1 MLRFRITYTLI
12 EKVDLT
18 PMTHFSRRTYIKQ
31 ITLAA
36 LGGAVSGLL
45 RPLSAGAG
53 DALPTPL
60 SEQERRALSAL
71 ANTFLEQFKA
81 PGLSVAIAKSGN
93 LVYQE
98 GFGFSDLE
106 KREKL
111 TPRHA
116 FRIASVSKPI
126 TSVGI
131 FSLVE
136 QGKLQLQ
143 DRVFGPKGL
152 LETDYGTPPS
162 DTVNAISVHHLLT
175 HTCGGWSNAKRDPM
189 FLNPK
194 MNHRELIAWTLKNIP
209 LEHEPGTHYDYSNFG
224 YCLLGRI
231 IERVSGMPYAEAV
244 QKNVLT
250 KCGVDSM
257 RIAGNTLAERAE
269 HEVVYY
275 GQNKE
280 NPYSMNIRRM
290 DAHGGWMG
298 TPTDLVNFAL
308 HVDGFDNTPD
318 ILRADTLKTMTTPS
332 RVHTHY
338 ACGWVVNQAPNWWH
352 NGSIPGIM
360 TILVRTASGLC
371 WTAFANTRST
381 GISKGIDELMW
392 KMVRAVPALSDW

>member
-1 MLRFRITYTLI
+1 
-12 EKVDLT
+12 
-18 PMTHFSRRTYIKQ
+18 MTHFSRRTYIKQ

-36 LGGAVSGLL
+36 SGGAVSGLL

-53 DALPTPL
+53 DAATAPL
-60 SEQERRALSAL
+60 SDQERTALSAI

-81 PGLSVAIAKSGN
+81 PGLSVAIAKNGH
-93 LVYQE
+93 LAYQE
-98 GFGFSDLE
+98 GFGFADLE

-116 FRIASVSKPI
+116 FRIASVSKPV

-143 DRVFGPKGL
+143 DRVFGPKGIL
-152 LETDYGTPPS
+152 ASDYETLPSTPLN
-162 DTVNAISVHHLLT
+162 DITIHHLLT

-189 FLNPK
+189 FLNTK

-209 LEHEPGTHYDYSNFG
+209 LEQTPGTHYDYSNFG

-231 IERVSGMPYAEAV
+231 IEKVAGIPYADAV

-257 RIAGNTLAERAE
+257 RIAGDTLAERAE

-298 TPTDLVNFAL
+298 TPTDLVKFAI

-318 ILRADTLKTMTTPS
+318 ILRANTLKTMTTPS
-332 RVHTHY
+332 RVHANY
-338 ACGWVVNQAPNWWH
+338 ACGWVVNKTENWWH
-352 NGSIPGIM
+352 NGSIPGVM

-371 WTAFANTRST
+371 WAAFTNTRAT

-392 KMVRAVPALSDW
+392 TMVRSVPILSGR

>member
-1 MLRFRITYTLI
+1 MLRFRITGTLTGN
-12 EKVDLT
+12 VNYH

-36 LGGAVSGLL
+36 SGGAVSGLL
-45 RPLSAGAG
+45 RPLSVVAG
-53 DALPTPL
+53 DAATTSL
-60 SEQERRALSAL
+60 SEQERTALSAL

-81 PGLSVAIAKSGN
+81 PGLSVAIARHGR

-98 GFGFSDLE
+98 GFGFADLE

-131 FSLVE
+131 FSMIE
-136 QGKLQLQ
+136 QGQLQLQ
-143 DRVFGPKGL
+143 DVVFGPKGIL
-152 LETDYGTPPS
+152 GTDYGMPPS
-162 DTVNAISVHHLLT
+162 ETLSAITVHHLLT
-175 HTCGGWSNAKRDPM
+175 HTCGGWGNAKRDPM

-194 MNHRELIAWTLKNIP
+194 MNHRELIAWTLKNLP
-209 LEHEPGTHYDYSNFG
+209 LEHTPGTHYEYSNFG

-231 IERVSGMPYAEAV
+231 IEKVSGMPYAESV
-244 QKNVLT
+244 QQHVLK

-257 RIAGNTLAERAE
+257 RIAGNTMIERAE

-298 TPTDLVNFAL
+298 TPTDLVKFAI
-308 HVDGFDNTPD
+308 HVDGFENTPD

-332 RVHTHY
+332 RVHANY
-338 ACGWVVNQAPNWWH
+338 ACGWVVNKSENRWH
-352 NGSIPGIM
+352 NGSIPGVM

-371 WTAFANTRST
+371 WAAFANTRAT

-392 KMVRAVPALSDW
+392 KMVRSVPSWQPS

>member
-1 MLRFRITYTLI
+1 MSHL
-12 EKVDLT
+12 
-18 PMTHFSRRTYIKQ
+18 SRRTYLKQ
-31 ITLAA
+31 IAQTATGA
-36 LGGAVSGLL
+36 AVSDLL
-45 RPLSAGAG
+45 CPRSAIAG
-53 DALPTPL
+53 DAPAAAL
-60 SEQERRALSAL
+60 SEQERSALSAL

-81 PGLSVAIAKSGN
+81 PGLSVAIAKNGQV
-93 LVYQE
+93 VYQE
-98 GFGFSDLE
+98 GFGFADLE

-126 TSVGI
+126 TSVTL
-131 FSLVE
+131 FSLIE

-152 LETDYGTPPS
+152 LASDYESPPS
-162 DTVNAISVHHLLT
+162 SPLNDITIHHLLT

-194 MNHRELIAWTLKNIP
+194 MNHRELIAWTLKKIP
-209 LEHEPGTHYDYSNFG
+209 LEHTPGTHYDYSNFG
-224 YCLLGRI
+224 YCLLGRV
-231 IERVSGMPYAEAV
+231 IERVAGIPYADAV
-244 QKNVLT
+244 QKDVLT

-257 RIAGNTLAERAE
+257 RIAGNTLAERAD

-275 GQNKE
+275 GQNKD

-298 TPTDLVNFAL
+298 TPTDLVKFAI

-332 RVHTHY
+332 RVHAHY
-338 ACGWVVNQAPNWWH
+338 ACGWVVNKEQNWWH

-360 TILVRTASGLC
+360 TNLVRTASGLC
-371 WTAFANTRST
+371 WAAFANTRTT

-392 KMVRAVPALSDW
+392 KMVRAVPRLSDR